1 MTYAIIW
8 TYDIAPEHEAA
19 FHAAY
24 SSQGD
29 WARLFARAP
38 GFIGTELLSGE
49 CYATIDRWESRAAF
63 EAFQANHG
71 EAYTALDAQLA
82 HLTRAQQRVGAFTVM
97 Q

>member
-1 MTYAIIW
+1 MSYAIIW

-19 FHAAY
+19 FRAAY
-24 SSQGD
+24 GPHGD

-49 CYATIDRWESRAAF
+49 RYATIDRWDSQAAF
-63 EAFQANHG
+63 ESFQAHHG
-71 EAYTALDAQLA
+71 DAYAALDAKLA
-82 HLTRAQQRVGAFTVM
+82 HLTRAQQRVGGFIVM